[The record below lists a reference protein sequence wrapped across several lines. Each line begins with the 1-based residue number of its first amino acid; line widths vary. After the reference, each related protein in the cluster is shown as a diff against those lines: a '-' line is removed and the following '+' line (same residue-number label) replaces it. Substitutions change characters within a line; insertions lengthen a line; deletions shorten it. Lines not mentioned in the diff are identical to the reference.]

1 MFNYMDKDKP
11 QKPPFRSRAAGS
23 AGADHQPG
31 APTHG
36 LGHRPSGSAGLGRP
50 FHSAGSL
57 ERTHLRKPSPSGPR
71 PAGSA
76 GLGPRPFDAKTPR
89 GFGGKKLDRPR
100 HRGAARQGYRGG
112 LPLRLGG
119 KKTDGVI
126 PNLAPGNIRVIPL
139 GGVEQIGQNMTMVEF
154 GGDIIVID
162 AGFQFKEEDTPGI
175 DFILPNTKYLE
186 ERKNKIRA
194 LIITHGHLDHICGI
208 PYIME
213 RIGNPPLYTR
223 ALTSV
228 MVRKRQE
235 EFPHLPPLDIKVVE
249 KEDRIKIGALS
260 VKFFSV
266 THTIPDSMGVI
277 IETPLGSIVNPGDIK
292 LDHIDGSP
300 TEAEEKEYERF
311 KNENVLFLMMDS
323 TNVDNPGFSTPER
336 LVHKNLDEIIKHSKG
351 RLIIGTFASQLERM
365 MAIIH
370 SAEKYG
376 KKVVI
381 DGRSMKNNIEIVKQ
395 MGMLKVK
402 KDTLILPEE
411 MESYPPDRIVALVT
425 GAQGDEF
432 AALMRMSNKSHKH
445 FKITPR
451 DSVLLSSSI
460 IPGNE
465 RAVQKL
471 KDNLARQGAKI
482 IHYRSSDVYIHSTGH
497 GNRGELEWLHRHIKP
512 KFFMP
517 MHGTHYMLR
526 VHEELAKSVGMPPEN
541 IIVPDN
547 GTVIEIQNGGQKLV
561 RLKEKAPS
569 GLVLVDGFSVGDV
582 QEVVIRDRQ
591 MLAQDGMFV
600 IIASVNSSNGRLKKS
615 PDIISRG
622 FVYLRESQDLLHQTR
637 IIIKKTIEDTTAGM
651 NPINFEYV
659 KSVLTDNVGRFL
671 FQKTAKRPI
680 VIPVLLS
687 V

>member
-1 MFNYMDKDKP
+1 MDKDKLP
-11 QKPPFRSRAAGS
+11 KPAPRHAFQNPHGHGITPTHKATVSPRATTHAIPHAGTQSRAIG
-23 AGADHQPG
+23 
-31 APTHG
+31 T
-36 LGHRPSGSAGLGRP
+36 
-50 FHSAGSL
+50 HSASNFG
-57 ERTHLRKPSPSGPR
+57 G
-71 PAGSA
+71 
-76 GLGPRPFDAKTPR
+76 KTVR
-89 GFGGKKLDRPR
+89 GYGGKKLDRPHGHGR
-100 HRGAARQGYRGG
+100 PISRRPHAEGDRSF
-112 LPLRLGG
+112 GG
-119 KKTDGVI
+119 KVTESVI
-126 PNLAPGNIRVIPL
+126 PLLAPDSIRIIPL
-139 GGVEQIGQNMTMVEF
+139 GGVEQIGQNMSMVEF
-154 GGDIIVID
+154 GEDIIVID

-175 DFILPNTKYLE
+175 DYILPNTKYLE
-186 ERKNKIRA
+186 ERKSKIRA
-194 LIITHGHLDHICGI
+194 LIITHGHLDHIGGI
-208 PYIME
+208 PYIMD

-223 ALTSV
+223 ALTS
-228 MVRKRQE
+228 MMIKKRQE
-235 EFPHLPPLDIKVVE
+235 EFPHLATLDIRVIE
-249 KEDRIKIGALS
+249 KDDTIKIGGFK

-266 THTIPDSMGVI
+266 THTIPDSMGI
-277 IETPLGSIVNPGDIK
+277 ILETPYGAVVNPGDIK
-292 LDHIDGSP
+292 LDHVEGVP

-311 KNENVLFLMMDS
+311 KNETVLFLMMDS
-323 TNVDNPGFSTPER
+323 TNVDNPGFSTPEK
-336 LVHKNLDEIIKHSKG
+336 LVHKNLDEIIRNTKS
-351 RLIIGTFASQLERM
+351 RLIIGTFSSQLERM
-365 MAIIH
+365 MSVIH

-376 KKVVI
+376 KKIVV
-381 DGRSMKNNIEIVKQ
+381 DGRSMKTNIEIVQQ

-402 KDTLILPEE
+402 KDTIISVEE
-411 MESYPPDRIVALVT
+411 MDSFPPDRIIALVT

-432 AALMRMSNKSHKH
+432 AALMRMSNKSHKY

-465 RAVQKL
+465 KAVQKL

-497 GNRGELEWLHRHIKP
+497 GNRGELEWLHRHIQP

-517 MHGTHYMLR
+517 IHGTHYMLR
-526 VHEELAKSVGMPPEN
+526 VHEELAKSVGMPAEN
-541 IIVPDN
+541 IVVPDN
-547 GTVIEIQNGGQKLV
+547 GTIVEIQDGGKKLV

-569 GLVLVDGFSVGDV
+569 GVVMVDGFSVGDI

-591 MLAQDGMFV
+591 MLSKDGMFV
-600 IIASVNSSNGRLKKS
+600 IIASINSSNGKLKKS

-659 KSVLTDNVGRFL
+659 KSVLTDNVGRYL

-687 V
+687 I